1 MMKREMCL
9 LILLIALIVPGQL
22 ISQNESIDLEIFQ
35 DLQTLDLGA
44 LVISGGLENQPRI
57 ARLTILPEGI
67 QVKIDLI
74 ASWKDNN
81 SNSFQQLFTFRSNP
95 FTSGTYYN
103 DELGSIISGSAD
115 WDQDLIK
122 EVASRGKLTG
132 TLHIAAILR
141 NPNNVILARDEGPEN
156 YFTFLNPAPTITIIS
171 PNEGDTYDVG
181 SVIAMW
187 TPVLGASSYKVL
199 ANVMPEG
206 SSSPEDA
213 LRGANPL
220 IDNRDVGNITSVD
233 LRSILNREW
242 SGGQRIV
249 LSVSAVISG
258 VGGGEEIP
266 STPVSFLLDSYSENT
281 ASRIAPELIQL
292 AELLNGQVSQS
303 FIDQIMS
310 GEVSIEEIKDENGN
324 TLSNSD
330 LVRLLTFLMGNRDS
344 IISINL
350 LQN

>member
-1 MMKREMCL
+1 MMKREICL

-22 ISQNESIDLEIFQ
+22 VSQNESIDLEIFQ

-57 ARLTILPEGI
+57 ARLTILPEGN

-81 SNSFQQLFTFRSNP
+81 SSIFQQLFTFRSNP

-103 DELGSIISGSAD
+103 DELGSIISGNAD

-132 TLHIAAILR
+132 TLLLK
-141 NPNNVILARDEGPEN
+141 VILYDRNNTNLADDEEE
-156 YFTFLNPAPTITIIS
+156 FVFFNPAPTITIIS

-199 ANVMPEG
+199 ANIMPEG

-220 IDNRDVGNITSVD
+220 IDNIDVGSITSVD

-249 LSVSAVISG
+249 LSVSALISG

-266 STPVSFLLDSYSENT
+266 STPVTFLLNNYGENT
-281 ASRIAPELIQL
+281 TLRIDPELIQL

-324 TLSNSD
+324 TISNSD
-330 LVRLLTFLMGNRDS
+330 LVRILTFLMGNRDS

>member
-1 MMKREMCL
+1 MMKREICI
-9 LILLIALIVPGQL
+9 LILLIALFIPVQL

-81 SNSFQQLFTFRSNP
+81 NNSFQQLFTFRSNP

-103 DELGSIISGSAD
+103 DELGSIITGSAD
-115 WDQDLIK
+115 WDKDLIK

-132 TLHIAAILR
+132 TLLLKVVLYDR
-141 NPNNVILARDEGPEN
+141 NNINLADDEEE
-156 YFTFLNPAPTITIIS
+156 FVFFNPAPTITIIS

-199 ANVMPEG
+199 ANVIPEG

-220 IDNRDVGNITSVD
+220 IDNRDVGNTTSVD

-266 STPVSFLLDSYSENT
+266 STPVTFLLNNYGENT
-281 ASRIAPELIQL
+281 TSRIEPELIQL

-330 LVRLLTFLMGNRDS
+330 LIRIITFLMGNRDS